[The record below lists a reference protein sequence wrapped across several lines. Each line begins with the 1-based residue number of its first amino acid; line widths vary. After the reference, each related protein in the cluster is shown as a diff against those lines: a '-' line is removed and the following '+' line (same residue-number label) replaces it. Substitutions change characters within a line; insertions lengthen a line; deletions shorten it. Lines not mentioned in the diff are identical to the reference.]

1 MWARACVGA
10 VMMDM
15 KVWIANRVS
24 HFCFTVVII
33 KGKENVERNNVAVAA
48 ASAAAVAAA
57 ASAAAVVAV
66 AAAAAADDG
75 DGDGDNDDDDDDDD
89 EFTVLEQITLPTNC
103 DDLFH

>member
-15 KVWIANRVS
+15 KVWIANRIS

-57 ASAAAVVAV
+57 ASAAAVAV

-75 DGDGDNDDDDDDDD
+75 DGDGDNDDDDD
-89 EFTVLEQITLPTNC
+89 EFTVLEQIPLPTNC